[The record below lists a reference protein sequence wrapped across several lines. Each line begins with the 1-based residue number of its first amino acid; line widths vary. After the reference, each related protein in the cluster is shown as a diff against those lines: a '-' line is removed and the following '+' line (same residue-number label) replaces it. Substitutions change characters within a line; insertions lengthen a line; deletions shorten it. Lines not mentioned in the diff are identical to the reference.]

1 MYENN
6 ESDLIFNIISDHL
19 AQEGNLNVDEIKTK
33 VLEDRITISS
43 TSLQTRIDEFKRS
56 QAYKDL
62 TENDPDS

>member
-19 AQEGNLNVDEIKTK
+19 AQEGNLNVDEIKSK
-33 VLEDRITISS
+33 VLEDRIMISS

-62 TENDPDS
+62 TENDSDS